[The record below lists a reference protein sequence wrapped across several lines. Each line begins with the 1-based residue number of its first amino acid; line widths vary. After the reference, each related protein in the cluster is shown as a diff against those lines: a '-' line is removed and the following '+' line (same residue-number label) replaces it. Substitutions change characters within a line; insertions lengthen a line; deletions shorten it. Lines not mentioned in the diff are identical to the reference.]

1 MPLFPKRSRLFEGEE
16 EKPVRMGHLP
26 AELAQRTYIDPWA
39 EYEPQPEPEA
49 DDPWAEYEPD
59 PWAEYEPP
67 SVKRLAIRAQP
78 PEADPWAEYE
88 PDAPSPEEDRAKLKR
103 LLEFGEYTGKFV
115 KSWRDTGV
123 EEKRYNP
130 LTGEWEMSSHVLE
143 VISLP
148 TSRFVHPDDREVP
161 VTRDEETPSMAWE
174 ERRQK
179 EEFFGDPDMF
189 ELGPTA
195 PRAPADPLEVMAPT
209 EEERAALKRLWELG
223 PANGGISDRIY
234 WNEIQR
240 IDRHLPE
247 YKDLKHGELAQRKV
261 EQAEDIKARK
271 LGLTPSKRGYLH
283 PDEGQVTPAPP
294 PASLGLTLAEL
305 GLNMRLL
312 QNSKKASG
320 LTYLDITPDD
330 VSWSPFG
337 EEEAYTVMAT
347 YAGLLEKPLRDVQ
360 TVLATLQD
368 VAVPGS
374 AEKVPRM
381 GQWMDPERTGKA
393 GWLYNVLRT
402 VEETQKDVPAD
413 VINSMKDAWNAGTY
427 DEYFADASDDPSDP
441 NYKPG
446 LHDLDYEIRDLKSIK
461 ERAPEQ
467 NARIAVAQ
475 AQYDE
480 LKSLQDAKLRT
491 SSRARA
497 ITGKW
502 EQNIEDFKAFAE
514 TREEPIVGE
523 EGSAGVFFDNVA
535 KDIVALGSIIP
546 HAGGMF
552 YHTYEWLGSPEHA
565 TDKWITAG
573 GNVGTFGQAL
583 GYHFYSYFDSPIE
596 DSEYSAPAGKYL
608 REPLMV
614 QLDFTMGIGLLGRA
628 LRTTGA
634 MTSASAS
641 RTAMDALVPT
651 QLRKYGRELV
661 DEHARLVHASL
672 NDFQMGKINGAEL
685 EAVVRSS
692 ASKTKTSVI
701 SRMEAMVEEGTLSRA
716 ELNKTM
722 QRMKG
727 EFDGITAFETIT
739 EAAPDSKMARA
750 LQEALEAIPDAERLM
765 ARAEDAQKASA
776 GRMATLAEEAGD
788 LTKLSKADAHMQNVL
803 KAGSRADETALKYG
817 DSALEL
823 THQITSPKTAATFQM
838 ALDIID
844 PASGVRITAG
854 MTGTEMLRILKTHA
868 AKPTAIG
875 GGIVSGGM
883 LKRVS
888 AASKAA
894 ISSVKKAEAQLAAAN
909 KVKDISAIKSA
920 KASLRNAKK
929 RLQATKETV
938 AVGAGLGTPQVA
950 AGYSLLER
958 LLKDIGFKRMV
969 LNGKLIGKKGPSVK
983 QLKKA
988 QQLADDIM
996 GIKRSGKKYPPR
1008 VQAYMD
1014 EQAANVAFLEALQGA
1029 RKDLAVLHAD
1039 AAATKASIRMRT
1051 RVGVP
1056 ADLPGNPQ
1064 TRAKWGLRFQ
1074 KAAAMVDKHGGKLG
1088 PLFGPAKS
1096 LNWLIGQ
1103 ALKGNRGGNA
1113 LWRYWYHTQDTR
1125 LLEVVTT
1132 LRREAAGAT
1141 DEFAIVLSNRLRQV
1155 QRELGDDAAK
1165 WLFLNDLYKFERE
1178 HIVSKFNRNPD
1189 AKYGQSANAMY
1200 PWGERFTLKEGIE
1213 FTPAIQRELNTANK
1227 YSDLL
1232 DYMKHVTRRGDEV
1245 GAFWGTEGLMEVY
1258 FPEVYKK
1265 LTGKIEELAK
1275 EAETAVYLAALKR
1288 NTRRDRL
1295 RKDFKEIEGRE
1306 KNNAITREQAAAEKR
1321 AASEK
1326 SLDDAEQGYAKTGNR
1341 LSTDFNE
1348 TLMERLPQTIKHFED
1363 LNMYNQMQRDSA
1375 VVKAF
1380 DNIDTGTA
1388 GVPKEI
1394 WAQMDDA
1401 TRQTA
1406 IKRYN
1411 DGIKSAYSD
1420 RGWIEIGPHVNAE
1433 YVKARFPDAV
1443 KGGARTP
1450 TDIQRV
1456 AGEGWWVP
1464 GKTKASPRKL
1474 VAIENP
1480 IPAHLKKQKIGKYGT
1495 LDGMLQPDVAYDM
1508 LYSQYFLGSYQG
1520 WAAKSLQ
1527 FWKAGKTILSA
1538 ATHATNF
1545 LSNMLVMAPAAGL
1558 SIANPTNWPILY
1570 QAAKEFALGTR
1581 GPMYVRW
1588 VKAGGKGPAGVIQRS
1603 EIARATEE
1611 GIGLHYSGVL
1621 GKSRKMW
1628 GDTKKLFQDPAMDF
1642 ADATFS
1648 LSDDMARG
1656 NVGRIAKAITLKAAK
1671 MAMEFPGYF
1680 YQAGDDF
1687 WRFALFI
1694 KKTKGGMSDFA
1705 AATAGLKGFADYG
1718 ALAGWANYSRVSWW
1732 GKPFIAFDA
1741 SMIPQMVKFLEQGGW
1756 KTFQAKMW
1764 MHVTE
1769 QMSMHNL
1776 MAAGIDPAQI
1786 DAWLESQ
1793 PPWRRRLMLL
1803 GQLHPDWAFDDEG
1816 RVRTASIMKYTPAQR
1831 IITRPEESMSKFA
1844 MRLAAS
1850 ENPVTTF
1857 GSYWMHNYDPFKQ
1870 QQIYQDKE
1878 PEDVKTRKKA
1888 QAFGQLMQ
1896 PNTPFGL
1903 GIGAFENYASKRL
1916 GQSLDRKEL
1925 ELKVAEHKE
1934 LESRSRRS
1942 GADEKR
1948 MASLGKEIHEMQA
1961 RSKARPG
1968 MAEPETPS
1976 DVTKALWTGII
1987 GPSIGREDVKES
1999 RYQQLSME
2007 MRALDK
2013 QVTKL
2018 VYEIGNIKHKT
2029 QYTTDYKNK
2038 RVAELKVKL
2047 AKLQAKAKRTK
2058 RALSIFDTD
2067 MIDAKWEKPPRK
2079 PSKKDIQRFI
2089 ETD

>member
-1 MPLFPKRSRLFEGEE
+1 MPLFPKRPLFESEE
-16 EKPVRMGHLP
+16 EKPVQMGHLP
-26 AELAQRTYIDPWA
+26 AELAQRRYLDPWA
-39 EYEPQPEPEA
+39 EYEPQPEPA
-49 DDPWAEYEPD
+49 GDDPWAEYEPD

-88 PDAPSPEEDRAKLKR
+88 PDAPSPEEDREKLKQ

-123 EEKRYNP
+123 KEKRYNP

-148 TSRFVHPDDREVP
+148 TSRFVHPDDREAP
-161 VTRDEETPSMAWE
+161 ITQDEETPTMTWE
-174 ERRQK
+174 ERREK
-179 EEFFGDPDMF
+179 EEFFGDPEMF
-189 ELGPTA
+189 KLGPTA
-195 PRAPADPLEVMAPT
+195 PRALGDPLERLPPT
-209 EEERAALKRLWELG
+209 EEERAALKRLWEAG

-234 WNEIQR
+234 WNEIHR

-247 YKDLKHGELAQRKV
+247 YKGLKHGELAQRKLAK
-261 EQAEDIKARK
+261 AEEIEKRK
-271 LGLTPSKRGYLH
+271 LGLTAGRRGYLH
-283 PDEGQVTPAPP
+283 PDEGKETPAPP
-294 PASLGLTLAEL
+294 PSSFGGTLAEL
-305 GLNMRLL
+305 GINAWRLR
-312 QNSKKASG
+312 NEKKASG
-320 LTYLDITPDD
+320 LTYIDITPDD
-330 VSWSPFG
+330 VQDEMWWTPLG
-337 EEEAYTVMAT
+337 EEEAYSVMAA
-347 YAGLLEKPLRDVQ
+347 YAGVAELAWRLGQ
-360 TVLATLQD
+360 STLATLQGM
-368 VAVPGS
+368 AVPGS
-374 AEKVPRM
+374 AEEVPRV
-381 GQWMDPERTGKA
+381 GQWMDPERTGRV
-393 GWLYNVLRT
+393 GWGYNVMRF
-402 VEETQKDVPAD
+402 VDETAKDTPRHIYSA
-413 VINSMKDAWNAGTY
+413 MKDTFDAETY
-427 DEYFADASDDPSDP
+427 DEYFAGASDNPDDPS
-441 NYKPG
+441 YKPG
-446 LHDLDYEIRDLKSIK
+446 LHDLDYEIRDLKSLK
-461 ERAPEQ
+461 ERTPEQ
-467 NARIAVAQ
+467 NDRIAVAQ
-475 AQYDE
+475 AQYDD
-480 LKSLQDAKLRT
+480 LKSLQDAKIRT
-491 SSRARA
+491 FSRARA
-497 ITGKW
+497 ITDKW
-502 EQNIEDFKAFAE
+502 NQNIEDFKAYAE
-514 TREEPIVGE
+514 TREEPVFGE
-523 EGSAGVFFDNVA
+523 NPASTFFDNVA
-535 KDIVALGSIIP
+535 KDVVALASIVP
-546 HAGGMF
+546 HMGGMF
-552 YHTYEWLGSPEHA
+552 YHTFEWLGSPEHA

-573 GNVGTFGQAL
+573 DNVATFGHAL
-583 GYHFYSYFDSPIE
+583 GFHFYSYFESPIE
-596 DSEYSAPAGKYL
+596 DSEYSAPVGKYL

-614 QLDFTMGIGLLGRA
+614 QLDFTLGLGLLAKTIRLTGR
-628 LRTTGA
+628 
-634 MTSASAS
+634 MMSASSS
-641 RTAMDALVPT
+641 RVAMDALMPA
-651 QLRKYGRELV
+651 QLRKYGREIV
-661 DEHARLVHASL
+661 DEHARLTQAVL
-672 NDFQMGKINGAEL
+672 EDFQMGRINGAEL
-685 EAVVRSS
+685 EAAVATS
-692 ASKTKTSVI
+692 ASNTKNAVL
-701 SRMEAMVEEGTLSRA
+701 SRMEAMVEQGSLSRA
-716 ELNKTM
+716 EFADVTARLNG
-722 QRMKG
+722 RY
-727 EFDGITAFETIT
+727 DGLTAFETIT
-739 EAAPDSKMARA
+739 ERAPDSKMARA
-750 LQEALEAIPDAERLM
+750 LEEALGAIPDAERVM

-788 LTKLSKADAHMQNVL
+788 MAKLSKADAHMQNVL
-803 KAGSRADETALKYG
+803 KAGRRADETALKYG
-817 DSALEL
+817 DSILEL
-823 THQITSPKTAATFQM
+823 THQITSPKTAAAFQL

-844 PASGVRITAG
+844 PAAGVRITAG
-854 MTGTEMLRILKTHA
+854 MSGTEMLRIIKQHA
-868 AKPTAIG
+868 LKPTAVG
-875 GGIVSGGM
+875 GGIVSEGM

-888 AASKAA
+888 ASEKAA
-894 ISSVKKAEAQLAAAN
+894 ASAVKTAEAQLAPAN
-909 KVKDISAIKSA
+909 KAKDVSAIKSA
-920 KASLRNAKK
+920 KASLRNAKG
-929 RLQATKETV
+929 RLQTTKETV
-938 AVGAGLGTPQVA
+938 AVGAGLGSPQVA

-958 LLKDIGFKRMV
+958 LLKDIGFKRMS
-969 LNGKLIGKKGPSVK
+969 LNGKLTGKKGPSVK
-983 QLKKA
+983 HLKKA
-988 QQLADDIM
+988 QQLADDLM

-1039 AAATKASIRMRT
+1039 AAATKAGIRMRT

-1056 ADLPGNPQ
+1056 ADLPGSPQ
-1064 TRAKWGLRFQ
+1064 LRAKWGLRFQ
-1074 KAAAMVDKHGGKLG
+1074 KAATMIEKHGSKFG
-1088 PLFGPAKS
+1088 PLFGPFKS

-1178 HIVSKFNRNPD
+1178 HIVAKFNRNPD

-1200 PWGERFTLKEGIE
+1200 PWGERFTLKEGVE

-1232 DYMKHVTRRGDEV
+1232 DYMNHVTRRGKEV

-1275 EAETAVYLAALKR
+1275 ETETAVYLAALKQ
-1288 NTRRDRL
+1288 NSRRDRL

-1306 KNNAITREQAAAEKR
+1306 KNKVITREEAAAEKR

-1326 SLDDAEQGYAKTGNR
+1326 SLDDAEQGYAKSGRR

-1363 LNMYNQMQRDSA
+1363 LNMYNQMQRDST
-1375 VVKAF
+1375 VMKAF
-1380 DNIDTGTA
+1380 DDIDTGTA
-1388 GVPKEI
+1388 GVPKEM

-1411 DGIKSAYSD
+1411 DGVRDAWAE
-1420 RGWIEIGPHVNAE
+1420 RGWIEVGPHVDAE
-1433 YVKARFPDAV
+1433 FVKARYPDAV

-1480 IPAHLKKQKIGKYGT
+1480 VPAHLKQQRIGKYGT
-1495 LDGMLQPDVAYDM
+1495 LKGMLQPDVAYDM

-1545 LSNMLVMAPAAGL
+1545 LSNMLVLAPAAGL
-1558 SIANPTNWPILY
+1558 SIANPANWPLLY
-1570 QAAKEFALGTR
+1570 QAAKEFTLGTR

-1588 VKAGGKGPAGVIQRS
+1588 VKAGGKGQSGVIQRS
-1603 EIARATEE
+1603 EIARATEK
-1611 GIGLHYSGVL
+1611 GIGLHYSGIL

-1628 GDTKKLFQDPAMDF
+1628 GDTRKLFQDPAMDF

-1656 NVGRIAKAITLKAAK
+1656 NVDRVMKSIGPKAAR

-1687 WRFALFI
+1687 WRFALFL
-1694 KKTKGGMSDFA
+1694 KKVKGGMSDFE

-1718 ALAGWANYSRVSWW
+1718 SLAGWANYSRVSWW

-1741 SMIPQMVKFLEQGGW
+1741 SMIPQMVKFLEKQP
-1756 KTFQAKMW
+1756 FRAKMW

-1769 QMSMHNL
+1769 QMSLHNL
-1776 MAAGIDPAQI
+1776 MAAGIDPSQI

-1816 RVRTASIMKYTPAQR
+1816 RVRTLSIMKYTPAQR
-1831 IITRPEESMSKFA
+1831 VIARPEESMSKFA

-1850 ENPVTTF
+1850 ENPVTTL
-1857 GSYWMHNYDPFKQ
+1857 GSYTMFNYDPFKQ
-1870 QQIYQDKE
+1870 QQIYDAGPQGD
-1878 PEDVKTRKKA
+1878 PSHVQWRKKF
-1888 QAFGQLMQ
+1888 QALGQLGL

-1925 ELKVAEHKE
+1925 DLKVAEHKA
-1934 LESRSRRS
+1934 LKSLPSRSE
-1942 GADEKR
+1942 ADEKR
-1948 MASLGKEIHEMQA
+1948 MANLGKEIHEMQA

-1968 MAEPETPS
+1968 MVEAETPS
-1976 DVTKALWTGII
+1976 EARFAYTTGII
-1987 GPSIGREDVKES
+1987 GPSVGREDVKEG
-1999 RYQQLSME
+1999 RHQQLSMDL
-2007 MRALDK
+2007 RGLDK
-2013 QVTKL
+2013 QINKL
-2018 VYEIGNIKHKT
+2018 VYEIGDIKYKT

-2038 RVAELKVKL
+2038 RMAELKIKL
-2047 AKLQAKAKRTK
+2047 ARLKAKAKRTK
-2058 RALSIFDTD
+2058 HAMRIFDTD
-2067 MIDAKWEKPPRK
+2067 MIDAMTPPKR